1 MMVEESL
8 QQIFIEEASDLL
20 KALENGL
27 IELEDRPTDFE
38 LVNEIFRAM
47 HTIKGSAALTGMT
60 DISDFV
66 HHAEDLLDQIRH
78 ETIDV
83 NPDIIDILL
92 KSTDVVKA
100 MVGSLYD
107 TSIVVS
113 ERRKK
118 ELIESINFFKEEDA
132 SEAIAVEKK
141 EEKSDDKEKVFKIK
155 LDLNESFFATGT
167 DPILLI
173 EDLAD
178 LGRILDININLTKI
192 PELFELK
199 AENCYLKWQ
208 LILKTKETIDQI
220 HEVFLFVES
229 DNKITIEDVT
239 EDFEGDFDKTLADKL
254 TGEILVER
262 GILDAKDIRES
273 LETQNKLGDIL
284 ENQGKVAKEQ
294 IDKVVQEQSQSRKI
308 QEKSKIK
315 VDADKLENLINSM
328 ADLVISQARLREL
341 TINGQEKVA
350 MELSNALDEMDTK
363 IRSLQEDIM
372 STRMIPVGNTFI
384 RYKRLVRDLSQEQ
397 NKNVNFVIKG
407 KETEL
412 DKTVI
417 EKIADP
423 LKHMIRNAIDHGIET
438 PEKRAAAGKDPEAAL
453 VLNAYHKEGKVV
465 IEVSDDGGG
474 LDQEKILKKAIENG
488 VIDPEDDLS
497 ESEIFNLIMAPGFS
511 TKEVV
516 TETSG
521 RGVGMDVVKSNI
533 ENLRGSINI
542 TSEKGKGTTFRLRL
556 PLTLAIIDGMKVKV
570 GRDYFII
577 PLNSIVEFIR
587 PKPESFKTVESKGEV
602 IKIRENFLT
611 LARLYKILDLEPS
624 VIDPSKGL
632 VVVVQEDNKQIC
644 ILVDE
649 IIGQQ
654 QAVIKSLEDNY
665 TYVEGMAGAA
675 ILGDG
680 NVAMIL
686 DISTIIKMSI
696 K

>member
-1 MMVEESL
+1 MVEENL

-20 KALENGL
+20 KDLENCL

-38 LVNEIFRAM
+38 LINQIFRAM

-78 ETIDV
+78 ETIEV

-92 KSTDVVKA
+92 KSADVVKA
-100 MVGSLYD
+100 MVNALYD
-107 TSIVVS
+107 SSIIVPKQ
-113 ERRKK
+113 RKK
-118 ELIESINFFKEEDA
+118 DLIESINFFKLEDKKVKIKTHDK
-132 SEAIAVEKK
+132 SINEPTKGEKI
-141 EEKSDDKEKVFKIK
+141 FKIK

-173 EDLAD
+173 EDLEQ
-178 LGRILDININLTKI
+178 LGRILDININLTRI
-192 PELFELK
+192 PEIFELK
-199 AENCYLKWQ
+199 SENCYLKWQ
-208 LILKTKETIDQI
+208 LILKTNETINQI

-229 DNKITIEDVT
+229 DNKISIDDVT
-239 EDFEGDFDKTLADKL
+239 ENYDGDFDKTLANKL
-254 TGEILVER
+254 TGEILVEK
-262 GILDAKDIRES
+262 GILDKRDIDES
-273 LETQNKLGDIL
+273 LEKQNKLGDIL
-284 ENQGKVAKEQ
+284 ENQGKLPREP
-294 IDKVVQEQSQSRKI
+294 IDRLIQEQSESRKI

-341 TINGQEKVA
+341 TITNQEKVS

-363 IRSLQEDIM
+363 LRSLQEDIM

-397 NKNVNFVIKG
+397 NKNIKFVLKG

-438 PEKRAAAGKDPEAAL
+438 KEEREESGKNPEARL
-453 VLNAYHKEGKVV
+453 ELNAYHKEGKII

-474 LDQEKILKKAIENG
+474 LDKEKILKKAIENG
-488 VIDPEDDLS
+488 VISAEDELS
-497 ESEIFNLIMAPGFS
+497 EPEIYNLIMAPGFS
-511 TKEVV
+511 TKDVV

-521 RGVGMDVVKSNI
+521 RGVGMDVVKNNI

-542 TSEKGKGTTFRLRL
+542 TSKKGQGTTFRLKL

-570 GRDYFII
+570 GDDYFII

-587 PKPESFKTVESKGEV
+587 PKPEHFKTIESKGEA
-602 IKIRENFLT
+602 IQIRENYLS
-611 LARLYKILDLEPS
+611 LARLYEILDIEPN
-624 VIDPSKGL
+624 VIDPAKGL
-632 VVVVQEDNKQIC
+632 VVVVQENNKQIC

-686 DISTIIKMSI
+686 DIATIIKMSI
-696 K
+696 R

>member
-1 MMVEESL
+1 MVEENL
-8 QQIFIEEASDLL
+8 QQIFIEEATDLL
-20 KALENGL
+20 KDLENSL

-38 LVNEIFRAM
+38 LVNQIFRAM

-60 DISDFV
+60 EISDFV

-92 KSTDVVKA
+92 KSTDVIKA
-100 MVGSLYD
+100 MVNSLYD
-107 TSIVVS
+107 SSIIVPK
-113 ERRKK
+113 RRKE
-118 ELIESINFFKEEDA
+118 ELIESINFFKIEDD
-132 SEAIAVEKK
+132 SKDLEAQKK
-141 EEKSDDKEKVFKIK
+141 EETTDEKEKVFKIK
-155 LDLNESFFATGT
+155 LDLNESFFSTGT

-173 EDLAD
+173 EDLAE
-178 LGRILDININLTKI
+178 LGRILDININLTRI

-199 AENCYLKWQ
+199 AESCYLKWQ
-208 LILKTKETIDQI
+208 LILRTKETEEKI

-229 DNKITIEDVT
+229 DNHITIEDVT
-239 EDFEGDFDKTLADKL
+239 EDFDGDFDKTLADKL

-273 LETQNKLGDIL
+273 LEQQNKLGDIL

-294 IDKVVQEQSQSRKI
+294 IEKVVEEQSQSRKI

-341 TINGQEKVA
+341 TINTQEKVS

-397 NKNVNFVIKG
+397 NKDVNFILKG

-438 PEKRAAAGKDPEAAL
+438 PEERKAAGKNPEARL
-453 VLNAYHKEGKVV
+453 ELNAYHKEGKVI
-465 IEVSDDGGG
+465 IEVSDDGSG
-474 LDQEKILKKAIENG
+474 LDEEKILNKAVENG
-488 VIDPEDDLS
+488 IIHPEDELS
-497 ESEIFNLIMAPGFS
+497 ESDIYNLIMAPGFS

-521 RGVGMDVVKSNI
+521 RGVGMDVVKNNI

-542 TSEKGKGTTFRLRL
+542 MSKKGKGTTFRMKL

-570 GRDYFII
+570 GNDYFII
-577 PLNSIVEFIR
+577 PLNSIMEFIR
-587 PKPESFKTVESKGEV
+587 PKPEHFKTVESKGEV
-602 IKIRENFLT
+602 IQIRENYLS
-611 LARLYKILDLEPS
+611 LARLYKILDLEPN

-686 DISTIIKMSI
+686 DIATIIRMSI

>member
-1 MMVEESL
+1 MVEENL
-8 QQIFIEEASDLL
+8 QQIFIEEATDLL
-20 KALENGL
+20 KDLENSL

-38 LVNEIFRAM
+38 LVNQIFRAM

-60 DISDFV
+60 EISDFV

-92 KSTDVVKA
+92 KSTDVIKA
-100 MVGSLYD
+100 MVNSLYD
-107 TSIVVS
+107 SSIIVS
-113 ERRKK
+113 KRRKE
-118 ELIESINFFKEEDA
+118 ELIESINFFKVEDN
-132 SEAIAVEKK
+132 SKDLETQKK
-141 EEKSDDKEKVFKIK
+141 EVPTDEKEKVFKVK
-155 LDLNESFFATGT
+155 LDLNESFFSTGT

-173 EDLAD
+173 EDLAE
-178 LGRILDININLTKI
+178 LGRILDININLTRI

-208 LILKTKETIDQI
+208 LILRTKETEEKI

-229 DNKITIEDVT
+229 DNHISIEEVT

-294 IDKVVQEQSQSRKI
+294 IEKVVEEQSQSRKI

-341 TINGQEKVA
+341 TINTHEKVS

-397 NKNVNFVIKG
+397 NKDVNFILKG

-438 PEKRAAAGKDPEAAL
+438 PEVRVKAGKNPEARL
-453 VLNAYHKEGKVV
+453 ELNAYHKEGKVI
-465 IEVSDDGGG
+465 IEVSDDGSG
-474 LDQEKILKKAIENG
+474 LDQEKILNKAIENG
-488 VIDPEDDLS
+488 IVQPEDELS
-497 ESEIFNLIMAPGFS
+497 ESAIYNLIMAPGFS

-521 RGVGMDVVKSNI
+521 RGVGMDVVKNNI

-542 TSEKGKGTTFRLRL
+542 MSKKGKGTTFRLKL

-570 GRDYFII
+570 GKEYFII
-577 PLNSIVEFIR
+577 PLNSIMEFIR
-587 PKPESFKTVESKGEV
+587 PKPEDFKTVESKGEV
-602 IKIRENFLT
+602 IQIRENYLS
-611 LARLYKILDLEPS
+611 LARLYKILDLEPN

-686 DISTIIKMSI
+686 DIATIIRMSI

>member
-1 MMVEESL
+1 MVEENL
-8 QQIFIEEASDLL
+8 QQIFIEEATDLL
-20 KALENGL
+20 KDLENSL

-38 LVNEIFRAM
+38 LINQIFRAM

-78 ETIDV
+78 ETIEV

-92 KSTDVVKA
+92 KSSDLIKE
-100 MVGSLYD
+100 MVNALYD
-107 TSIVVS
+107 SSIVVPKRTK
-113 ERRKK
+113 E
-118 ELIESINFFKEEDA
+118 ELIESINYFKEPEENVVSESRKENKDET
-132 SEAIAVEKK
+132 EAI
-141 EEKSDDKEKVFKIK
+141 EKVIK
-155 LDLNESFFATGT
+155 VKVDLNESFFATGT

-173 EDLAD
+173 EDLAE
-178 LGRILDININLTKI
+178 LGRILDININLTRI

-199 AENCYLKWQ
+199 PENCYLKWQ
-208 LILKTKETIDQI
+208 LILKTKETIEQI

-229 DNKITIEDVT
+229 DNNILVEDVT
-239 EDFEGDFDKTLADKL
+239 EDFDGDFDKTLADKL

-262 GILDAKDIRES
+262 GIIDAKDIRES

-284 ENQGKVAKEQ
+284 ETQGKVSKEQ
-294 IDKVVQEQSQSRKI
+294 IEKVVEEQSKSRKI

-341 TINGQEKVA
+341 TINSQEKVSR
-350 MELSNALDEMDTK
+350 ELSNALDEMDTK
-363 IRSLQEDIM
+363 IRTLQEDIM

-397 NKNVNFVIKG
+397 NKDVNFILKG

-438 PEKRAAAGKDPEAAL
+438 PEERKAAGKDSEASL
-453 VLNAYHKEGKVV
+453 ELKAYHKEGKVI
-465 IEVSDDGGG
+465 IEVSDDGAG
-474 LDQEKILKKAIENG
+474 LNQEKILKKAIENG
-488 VIDPEDDLS
+488 IITPEDELS
-497 ESEIFNLIMAPGFS
+497 EVEIYNLIMAPGFS

-521 RGVGMDVVKSNI
+521 RGVGMDVVKNNI
-533 ENLRGSINI
+533 ENLRGSVNI
-542 TSEKGKGTTFRLRL
+542 SSEKGKGTTFRLKL

-570 GRDYFII
+570 GNDYFII

-587 PKPESFKTVESKGEV
+587 PKPEHLKTIESQGEA
-602 IKIRENFLT
+602 IQIRENYLS
-611 LARLYKILDLEPS
+611 LARLYKILEIES
-624 VIDPSKGL
+624 NVKDPAKGL

-686 DISTIIKMSI
+686 DIATIIKMSI
-696 K
+696 R